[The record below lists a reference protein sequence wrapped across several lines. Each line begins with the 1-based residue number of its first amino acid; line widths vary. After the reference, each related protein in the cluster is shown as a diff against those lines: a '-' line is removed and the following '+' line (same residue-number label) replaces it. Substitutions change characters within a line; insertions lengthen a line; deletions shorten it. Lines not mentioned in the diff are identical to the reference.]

1 MKKKIVLP
9 KTIAQLPTIKPN
21 VTQLKLAIMN
31 ITNPYLFLLP
41 RKRTAANP
49 QRVANQSIP

>member
-21 VTQLKLAIMN
+21 VTQLKLAI
-31 ITNPYLFLLP
+31 IKIRNPYLFLFP